1 MDSVELNRSAGP
13 AMRGAAEESSNG
25 LADDGPVSLLV
36 DRRDV
41 PLDLMTPEDELAVQ
55 RLVPAGGPASYGFS
69 SAL

>member
-1 MDSVELNRSAGP
+1 MDSDELNRSAGP
-13 AMRGAAEESSNG
+13 AMRGASEESKG
-25 LADDGPVSLLV
+25 AVADDGLVSLLV

-41 PLDLMTPEDELAVQ
+41 PLDLMSPDDEVAVQ